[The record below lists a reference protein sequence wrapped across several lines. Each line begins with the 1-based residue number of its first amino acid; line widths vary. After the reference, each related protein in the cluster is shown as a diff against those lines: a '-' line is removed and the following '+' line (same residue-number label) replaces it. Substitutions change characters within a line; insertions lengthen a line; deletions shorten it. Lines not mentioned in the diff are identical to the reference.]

1 MSDDS
6 NKVNGLVKNK
16 VVKRDTYDELVN
28 KVNVMRTTDATNF
41 VKETDSQKL
50 VKLRG
55 KFLLIM
61 AFMLLLSNLTI

>member
-41 VKETDSQKL
+41 VKETDS
-50 VKLRG
+50 
-55 KFLLIM
+55 
-61 AFMLLLSNLTI
+61 